1 MKTINCPL
9 LGWRPVS
16 EFTAA
21 GVLEPEPA
29 DLGEMSAA
37 QWVFERNNVPM
48 RRTEWWYHGATQ
60 LWFKVLRDTA
70 TDTIIDVTTARD

>member
-1 MKTINCPL
+1 MRGQAPCFGCDQLVAPCGGL
-9 LGWRPVS
+9 D
-16 EFTAA
+16 
-21 GVLEPEPA
+21 PA